1 MTDKEAIASDWRKV
15 GDDMRVAMGLK
26 NPDVQQSVGRWKA
39 FLGGIITINLFGTKI
54 RSGY

>member
-26 NPDVQQSVGRWKA
+26 KPDVPQSVNFWKA
-39 FLGGIITINLFGTKI
+39 FLEGVRSINLFGTSIKS
-54 RSGY
+54 R